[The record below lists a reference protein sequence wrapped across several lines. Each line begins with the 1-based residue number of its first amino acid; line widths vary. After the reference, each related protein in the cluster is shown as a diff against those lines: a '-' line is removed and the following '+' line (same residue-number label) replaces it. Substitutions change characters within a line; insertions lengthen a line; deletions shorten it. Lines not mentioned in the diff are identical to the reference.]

1 MIIDENMKEVLH
13 QAQNMLCLN
22 HGVSPMIFM
31 RIKNNKN
38 LIIEN
43 IEMDTLPESI
53 NSFSKIKK
61 KIENG
66 ELEEYIFIFDD
77 RFEESWI
84 LIVIKANVKKEIQCE
99 CKVWVENG
107 VYNFSEWSFYDN
119 SNALGKKGFI
129 NNLFG
134 QVFCNFN

>member
-31 RIKNNKN
+31 RLKNNKN
-38 LIIEN
+38 LVIEN
-43 IEMDTLPESI
+43 IEMDTLTESV

-61 KIENG
+61 KIESG

-84 LIVIKANVKKEIQCE
+84 LIVIKANVNKEIQCE
-99 CKVWVENG
+99 CKVWVKMEFIIFMNG
-107 VYNFSEWSFYDN
+107 
-119 SNALGKKGFI
+119 
-129 NNLFG
+129 LFMTT
-134 QVFCNFN
+134 VRFLAKEVL